1 VRPDVQDPPPD
12 GDSRAV
18 HRPDAAT
25 APNRLTGLPL
35 FAFTPPPDLSP
46 PVQSGPAAI
55 ADHGPT
61 DEARRS
67 LLVVAGDVAPAPAP
81 RNGDEGHRHHARNVR
96 APNDARTAPG
106 ASALLRPLPVA
117 PGAAAS
123 SDDQMTEHRAA
134 GGDRAGVDWAQ
145 VRAFRQQAAELLT
158 VQLRDRGGLDED
170 SRREIGRALIVTMLR
185 DHADAL
191 LAEGAPTPT
200 PAQESA
206 LAEAIFAAL
215 FGLGRLQPLVDDE
228 QVENIEIT
236 GCDRVH
242 LVYGDGRV
250 QPGPPVADSD
260 EELIETLAVL
270 AARSGGQ
277 SGSGERA
284 FSPAN
289 PILDLT
295 LHGGARLA
303 ARAWITPRPTVVI
316 RRHRLTDVDLDDL
329 RALGM
334 VDDVLA
340 QFLAAAV
347 RAGRSIVVSGAQ
359 GAGKTTLVRALCAEM
374 DPWERIGTIETEY
387 ELHLHQMPERHQ
399 RVVAH
404 EARPGTGERTADGRA
419 AGEITLHD
427 LLYASLRLNLS
438 RIIVGEVRG
447 REVIPMFQ
455 AMQAG
460 AGSLS
465 TTHAHDARAA
475 VERLVTC
482 ALEAGP
488 HVTQEYAYLQIAAHI
503 DLIVHIGVDDRTHVG
518 GRKHR
523 YVSEVLEVGRGEGG
537 RPAITDVFMPGPDG
551 RAVPG
556 TRPSFLTELQHAGF
570 DPAWLEQTAGT
581 WLAVREAR

>member
-1 VRPDVQDPPPD
+1 
-12 GDSRAV
+12 
-18 HRPDAAT
+18 
-25 APNRLTGLPL
+25 
-35 FAFTPPPDLSP
+35 
-46 PVQSGPAAI
+46 
-55 ADHGPT
+55 
-61 DEARRS
+61 
-67 LLVVAGDVAPAPAP
+67 
-81 RNGDEGHRHHARNVR
+81 
-96 APNDARTAPG
+96 
-106 ASALLRPLPVA
+106 
-117 PGAAAS
+117 
-123 SDDQMTEHRAA
+123 
-134 GGDRAGVDWAQ
+134 
-145 VRAFRQQAAELLT
+145 
-158 VQLRDRGGLDED
+158 
-170 SRREIGRALIVTMLR
+170 
-185 DHADAL
+185 
-191 LAEGAPTPT
+191 
-200 PAQESA
+200 
-206 LAEAIFAAL
+206 
-215 FGLGRLQPLVDDE
+215 
-228 QVENIEIT
+228 
-236 GCDRVH
+236 VH

-250 QPGPPVADSD
+250 RPGPPVADSD
-260 EELIETLAVL
+260 EELIETLAFL

-340 QFLAAAV
+340 HFLAAAV

-503 DLIVHIGVDDRTHVG
+503 DLIVHIGVDDRTHAG

-523 YVSEVLEVGRGEGG
+523 YVSEIIEVGRGEGG
-537 RPAITDVFMPGPDG
+537 RPAITDVFVSGPDG

-556 TRPSFLTELQHAGF
+556 TRPSFLTELQYAGF